1 MTDHTHIDEDEGGFR
16 LTGWHVLA
24 MLCGFFA
31 VIFTVNFIFVSKAV
45 STFPGE
51 DVKKSYVQGLN
62 YNDALAA
69 RAAQA
74 ELGWQAEMGVMS
86 AGETQQLV
94 VRLID
99 ADGVGLSSLDTVV
112 TARRLATD
120 DADTVL
126 TLIPLGDGEYAADAS
141 VLAAGMWDMRL
152 EAFRSGEETSSFAAQ
167 KRIMVR

>member
-1 MTDHTHIDEDEGGFR
+1 MTDNTHMDEDEGGFR

-74 ELGWQAEMGVMS
+74 ELGWQAEMGILGS
-86 AGETQQLV
+86 GETRQLV
-94 VRLID
+94 VRLLD
-99 ADGVGLSSLDTVV
+99 ADGAGLSSLDSVV

-126 TLIPLGDGEYAADAS
+126 TLSPLGDGEYAADAS
-141 VLAAGMWDMRL
+141 ALEAGMWDMRL
-152 EAFRSGEETSSFAAQ
+152 EAFHSGEETSSFAAQ

>member
-1 MTDHTHIDEDEGGFR
+1 MTDHTHTEEDDGGFR

-51 DVKKSYVQGLN
+51 DVRKSYVQGIN

-74 ELGWQAEMGVMS
+74 ELGWQAEMGVL
-86 AGETQQLV
+86 GTGDTRQLV
-94 VRLID
+94 VRLLD
-99 ADGVGLSSLDTVV
+99 DQGAGLSSLDVVV

-126 TLIPLGDGEYAADAS
+126 TLTPLGDGEYAADAS
-141 VLAAGMWDMRL
+141 GLGAGVWDMRL
-152 EAFRSGEETSSFAAQ
+152 ETFRSGEEASPFAAQ